1 MKHLCKITSENIE
14 NLNDNEVFVFG
25 SNLAG
30 IHGAGAALLAKSKFG
45 AIQNIGIGLQ
55 GNSYALPT
63 KDFNINTLPI
73 TSSTGYSIE
82 FFVKILKDF
91 IESNLDKHFLV
102 TKIGCRLAGYIA
114 EQEDRLLFS
123 ILAIF

>member
-91 IESNLDKHFLV
+91 IESNPDKHFLV